1 MVLRPKNTNQKVS
14 KTPPQNLKP
23 PSPSLRVPPSMPV
36 KEVKGENALADASP
50 PFTPLKSPMASR
62 ALTVAVTHPEA
73 FIKVRPV
80 VQIITG
86 QEHLAVY
93 EAERLLDETGLY
105 YVSNGQLVRLVP
117 IQGSMQC
124 EIVNSQTLYV
134 VLSGMIEWHRQARNG
149 EWEVC
154 NPPHNLIN
162 TLLFNQ
168 DRKHLQ
174 TLMGIAHQ
182 PYFDA
187 NETLVATP
195 GFNPVTCGYARFGVD
210 DYAINAPSMDDAK
223 QAFMSLKSEL
233 AEFEFQKPEDLA
245 AAICAMLTAVVRPGL
260 PLAPAFNISAA
271 MSGSGKSFLAKIV
284 VLFATPLTPYITSY
298 PTSEN
303 EAIKSIFSVLRE
315 RPPVVLFDDMQ
326 TDWKPFGAINK
337 ALTSHTTTERVLG
350 SSGTGTAQTNAL
362 FIGTGNNRDPQK
374 DMRRRVVTIR
384 LAPKSVL
391 KPFEHN
397 PQKQIARYRSVYVG
411 FALTI
416 IQAFLLHG
424 KRDASLTPIG
434 SFEEWS
440 KLCREP
446 IIWLGEPD
454 PASSLINQVKDNT
467 DNEGLAALLKQWR
480 SMYGDEAILVRELIE
495 DAQTKPKLME
505 ILMELPITD
514 RGVISPHK
522 LGQYLKD
529 HRGVR
534 INGLRIEDGKRSER
548 KSWRVLTDDQ

>member
-1 MVLRPKNTNQKVS
+1 MVLPPKK
-14 KTPPQNLKP
+14 LKP
-23 PSPSLRVPPSMPV
+23 PALTPRVPTPTPSVPV
-36 KEVKGENALADASP
+36 KEVKGQNVVADVAP
-50 PFTPLKSPMASR
+50 PLTPLKSPLDSR
-62 ALTVAVTHPEA
+62 AL
-73 FIKVRPV
+73 PV
-80 VQIITG
+80 VVTLPEVLIKAKPVVKIITG
-86 QEHLAVY
+86 EEHLAVY

-105 YVSNGQLVRLVP
+105 YVSGVQLVRLVP
-117 IQGSMQC
+117 TQGSMQC
-124 EIVNSQTLYV
+124 EVVNSQTLYV
-134 VLSGMIEWHRQARNG
+134 VLSGMIEWHRLGRKG

-168 DRKHLQ
+168 DRKYLQ

-187 NETLVATP
+187 NEKLVTTP
-195 GFNPVTCGYARFGVD
+195 GFNPETGLYACFGVD
-210 DYAINAPSMDDAK
+210 DYTVSAPSMDDAK
-223 QAFMSLKSEL
+223 QALMTLKAEL

-245 AAICAMLTAVVRPGL
+245 AALCAILTAVVRSGL
-260 PLAPAFNISAA
+260 PLAPAFNINAA
-271 MSGSGKSFLAKIV
+271 ISGSGKSFLAKII
-284 VLFATPLTPYITSY
+284 VLLATPLTPYITSY

-303 EAIKSIFSVLRE
+303 EAIKAIFAVLRE

-337 ALTSHTTTERVLG
+337 VLTSATTTERVLG

-362 FIGTGNNRDPQK
+362 FLGTGNNREPQQ
-374 DMRRRVVTIR
+374 DMRRRVVTMR
-384 LAPKSVL
+384 LAPKSIF
-391 KPFEHN
+391 KHFKHN
-397 PQKQIARYRSVYVG
+397 PHKQISKYRSVYVG

-416 IQAFLLHG
+416 IQAFLLHA
-424 KRDASLTPIG
+424 KRDDTLTPIG

-440 KLCREP
+440 KFCREP
-446 IIWLGEPD
+446 LIWLGEPD

-522 LGQYLKD
+522 LGHYLKE

-534 INGLRIEDGKRSER
+534 VNGLRIEDGKRSER
-548 KSWRVLTDDQ
+548 KSWRVVTDDQ

>member
-1 MVLRPKNTNQKVS
+1 MVLPPKK
-14 KTPPQNLKP
+14 LKP
-23 PSPSLRVPPSMPV
+23 PALTPRVPTPLPSVPV
-36 KEVKGENALADASP
+36 KEVKGQNVMADAAP
-50 PFTPLKSPMASR
+50 PLPPLKSPMDSS
-62 ALTVAVTHPEA
+62 ALAVVVTHPEA
-73 FIKVRPV
+73 LIKAKPV
-80 VQIITG
+80 VKIITG
-86 QEHLAVY
+86 EEHLAVY

-105 YVSNGQLVRLVP
+105 YVSGGQLARLVP
-117 IQGSMQC
+117 TQGSVQC

-134 VLSGMIEWHRQARNG
+134 VLSGMIEWHRQGRSG

-187 NETLVATP
+187 NGKLITTP
-195 GFNPVTCGYARFGVD
+195 GFNPETGLYACFGVD
-210 DYAINAPSMDDAK
+210 DYTVSAPSMDDAK
-223 QAFMSLKSEL
+223 QALRMLKAEL

-245 AAICAMLTAVVRPGL
+245 AALCAMLTAVVRPGL

-271 MSGSGKSFLAKIV
+271 MSGSGKSFFASLIV
-284 VLFATPLTPYITSY
+284 LLATPLHPYVTSY
-298 PTSEN
+298 PTTAA
-303 EAIKSIFSVLRE
+303 EAIKVILAMLLE
-315 RPPVVLFDDMQ
+315 KPPVILFDDMQ

-337 ALTSHTTTERVLG
+337 ALTSPTTTERVLG
-350 SSGTGTAQTNAL
+350 KSVTATARTNAL
-362 FIGTGNNRDPQK
+362 FLGTGNNREPQQ

-384 LAPKSVL
+384 LAPKSVMQH
-391 KPFEHN
+391 FEHN
-397 PQKQIARYRSVYVG
+397 PHKQISKHRSVYVG

-416 IQAFLLHG
+416 IQTFLLHA
-424 KRDASLTPIG
+424 KRDDTLTPIG

-446 IIWLGEPD
+446 LIWLGEPD
-454 PASSLINQVKDNT
+454 PASSLINQVKNNT

-534 INGLRIEDGKRSER
+534 VNGLRIEDGKRSER
-548 KSWRVLTDDQ
+548 KSWRVLTDDE

>member
-1 MVLRPKNTNQKVS
+1 MVLPPKK
-14 KTPPQNLKP
+14 LKP
-23 PSPSLRVPPSMPV
+23 PALTPRVPTPSPSVPV
-36 KEVKGENALADASP
+36 KEVKGQNVVADAAP
-50 PFTPLKSPMASR
+50 PLTPLKSPMDSS
-62 ALTVAVTHPEA
+62 ALAVVVTHPEA
-73 FIKVRPV
+73 LIKAKPV
-80 VQIITG
+80 VKIITG
-86 QEHLAVY
+86 EEHLAVY

-105 YVSNGQLVRLVP
+105 YVSGGQLARLVP
-117 IQGSMQC
+117 TQGSVQC

-134 VLSGMIEWHRQARNG
+134 VLSGMIEWHRQGRSG

-187 NETLVATP
+187 NGKLITTP
-195 GFNPVTCGYARFGVD
+195 GFNPETGLYACFGVD
-210 DYAINAPSMDDAK
+210 DYTVSAPSMDDAK
-223 QAFMSLKSEL
+223 QALRMLKAEL

-245 AAICAMLTAVVRPGL
+245 AALCAMLTAVVRPGL
-260 PLAPAFNISAA
+260 QLAPAFNISAA
-271 MSGSGKSFLAKIV
+271 MSGSGKSFFASLIV
-284 VLFATPLTPYITSY
+284 LLATPLHPYVTSY
-298 PTSEN
+298 PTTAA
-303 EAIKSIFSVLRE
+303 EAIKVILAMLLE
-315 RPPVVLFDDMQ
+315 KPPVILFDDMQ

-337 ALTSHTTTERVLG
+337 ALTSPTTTERVLG
-350 SSGTGTAQTNAL
+350 KSVTATARTNAL
-362 FIGTGNNRDPQK
+362 FLGTGNNREPQQ

-384 LAPKSVL
+384 LAPKSVMQH
-391 KPFEHN
+391 FEHN
-397 PQKQIARYRSVYVG
+397 PHKQISKYRSVYVG

-416 IQAFLLHG
+416 IQAFLLHA
-424 KRDASLTPIG
+424 KRDDTLTPIG

-446 IIWLGEPD
+446 LIWLGEPD

-514 RGVISPHK
+514 RGVISSHK
-522 LGQYLKD
+522 LGQYLKE
-529 HRGVR
+529 HRGFR

-548 KSWRVLTDDQ
+548 KSWRVLTDDE